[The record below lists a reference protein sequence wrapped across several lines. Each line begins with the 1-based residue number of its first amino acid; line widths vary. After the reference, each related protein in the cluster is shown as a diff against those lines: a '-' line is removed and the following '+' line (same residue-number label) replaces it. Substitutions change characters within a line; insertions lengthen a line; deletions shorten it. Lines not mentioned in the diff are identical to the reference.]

1 MRAPSLQFVLLLLW
15 LALAGCGES
24 TKPGH
29 TKVIFPDG
37 TKISALLR
45 ITPQEQATGMMYR
58 TSLPKDEGMLFLHVT
73 EERRSYWMYQCEIPL
88 DIIWMDRNRRIVEMA
103 KGAPPCREVAERCPS
118 YGGTQ
123 PSQYVLEVAAGVADA
138 HNLRVGDVLQF

>member
-1 MRAPSLQFVLLLLW
+1 
-15 LALAGCGES
+15 
-24 TKPGH
+24 
-29 TKVIFPDG
+29 
-37 TKISALLR
+37 
-45 ITPQEQATGMMYR
+45 
-58 TSLPKDEGMLFLHVT
+58 
-73 EERRSYWMYQCEIPL
+73 MYQCEIPL

>member
-73 EERRSYWMYQCEIPL
+73 EEQRSYWMYQCEIPL